1 MSSVFF
7 KISNTQAEEVKELMN
22 QEGYTSKAEFFR
34 FLIKFFKYNRQP
46 SQDAFEQAADR
57 LSDTLRQLKKQGKLS
72 LSIDEQLKDV

>member
-7 KISNTQAEEVKELMN
+7 KISDTQEKEVKNLMS

-46 SQDAFEQAADR
+46 SQEAFEQAADK
-57 LSDTLRQLKKQGKLS
+57 LSDTLKHLKQQGKLS
-72 LSIDEQLKDV
+72 ISIDEQLKDV